1 MQRDRKPCEKLTMK
15 VETIRNRRG
24 GYTYLFVHV
33 HFLYTNLH
41 TYMTV
46 DSHDMS
52 LRNPSSFCCCARP
65 AASQSG
71 RRRPGACASA
81 PTHSTDATTLQACT
95 TTVLRALG
103 SATPTAA
110 LRDRRR
116 RRAGRALSTPQPT
129 RHSRPLRTREKPA
142 GATPHLAKS
151 PATVARTEAP
161 VVALHSTRRRVTP
174 SMVVVVVVVPRRR
187 DGVPPTPHPP
197 LSSGL
202 YRSAHGVRPA
212 RCAAGR
218 AGGGAGGVS
227 RGGGRS
233 GDGQW
238 AGHRVGIGDG
248 VGTRDGH

>member
-1 MQRDRKPCEKLTMK
+1 
-15 VETIRNRRG
+15 
-24 GYTYLFVHV
+24 
-33 HFLYTNLH
+33 
-41 TYMTV
+41 
-46 DSHDMS
+46 MS
-52 LRNPSSFCCCARP
+52 LRNPSPRFVAVLGRLPARAAAGGP
-65 AASQSG
+65 ARVRAHRHTVRTPLRYRLVKPPSSAHWA
-71 RRRPGACASA
+71 RRHQPPLYATAGGGGPAVLSPHLNLRATRVRSA
-81 PTHSTDATTLQACT
+81 PEKS
-95 TTVLRALG
+95 LR
-103 SATPTAA
+103 
-110 LRDRRR
+110 
-116 RRAGRALSTPQPT
+116 
-129 RHSRPLRTREKPA
+129 PA

-187 DGVPPTPHPP
+187 DPTPHPP